1 MDYSGEEYARPS
13 SQPRRLA
20 RRVSLCS
27 SSTVDASRGP
37 DRSTFPFKL
46 YELLEYASNHG
57 LASIVWAHDGEAFE
71 IIDAD
76 ALMDDVAPLFFKQT
90 KFRSFTRQLNLW
102 GFNRVEDS
110 KTGWWHDNFIRGNV
124 DRIALIKRIEVKGK
138 STTGKRSR
146 RAARTSEKP
155 YSSATA
161 PDLAAAVGSVS
172 ESEVSSISSNTAEPP
187 LKVLRA
193 NMSSSTISS
202 EPTHETTH
210 ETTQSPQQLRTP
222 GLLSVPS
229 QVWYNPAYIQ
239 STPAFL
245 VQAPK
250 PAPAPLVQPAPL
262 LQPAPLIRSIDP
274 ISTIPS
280 MIFGGSSSNDST
292 QFAQLAEVEEEDAFD
307 VAIRELFS

>member
-57 LASIVWAHDGEAFE
+57 LASIVWTHDGEAFE

-110 KTGWWHDNFIRGNV
+110 KRGWWHDNFIRGNV

-202 EPTHETTH
+202 ETTH
-210 ETTQSPQQLRTP
+210 ETTRQSQQQLRTS
-222 GLLSVPS
+222 GLPSVPS

-245 VQAPK
+245 VQAPAPK
-250 PAPAPLVQPAPL
+250 PKPAPLV
-262 LQPAPLIRSIDP
+262 QPAPLIRSIDP

-292 QFAQLAEVEEEDAFD
+292 PFAQMAEVEEEDAFD